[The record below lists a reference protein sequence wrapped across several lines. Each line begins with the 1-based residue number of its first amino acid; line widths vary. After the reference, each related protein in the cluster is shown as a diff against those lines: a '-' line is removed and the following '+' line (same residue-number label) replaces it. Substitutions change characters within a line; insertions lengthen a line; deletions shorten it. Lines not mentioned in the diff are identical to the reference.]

1 MAPSLEYSKLLE
13 SKKIISTVFRFF
25 LYCLCFRDMDV
36 YATLQSLDFVH
47 ALRRLPNVDGQ
58 PPSQFTKWWHKRLQ
72 EVGGQ
77 LHPQTCKE
85 GLPLKWSHIGITK
98 IDHATSSSILF
109 QSIYLFILVFR
120 RPFKAILGLFIY
132 LAAALMTNVC
142 VCSFFDKR
150 HIWLGTTLA
159 KFLFKKDLA

>member
-1 MAPSLEYSKLLE
+1 MNFQKKRTPPTPSNPFQPPPGTSDQVVHLLSTPELTSWVTKGGETSLKLAPSLEYSKLLE

-85 GLPLKWSHIGITK
+85 GLPLK
-98 IDHATSSSILF
+98 
-109 QSIYLFILVFR
+109 
-120 RPFKAILGLFIY
+120 
-132 LAAALMTNVC
+132 
-142 VCSFFDKR
+142 
-150 HIWLGTTLA
+150 
-159 KFLFKKDLA
+159 